1 MMMLTYPESP
11 SSLTWITEV
20 ASEMVSPMPVLLLS
34 VLIKVVQ
41 VSDLKYLP
49 TGSRQTSAQNPA
61 LAPYFTMTYKD
72 LIYSSFFSVPL
83 ASLCHSTY
91 TLAQAVSHTLEYVT
105 FIFST

>member
-1 MMMLTYPESP
+1 
-11 SSLTWITEV
+11 
-20 ASEMVSPMPVLLLS
+20 MVSPMPVLLLS

-91 TLAQAVSHTLEYVT
+91 TFAQAVSHTEICDFHILYLEIGSLSCTGSY
-105 FIFST
+105 IRI